1 MLSRTEN
8 NISLV
13 IGSWTLRR
21 LTHSD
26 CWSHSDPNDRQP
38 NHRCHRLHRLYR
50 KGPLPDPIGSWPPS
64 SPPEPV
70 GFRAKFWPAT
80 VVPPAADYPDIFT
93 VARSTDPDPFPALWC
108 HQLLGPPSSLV
119 SLLSGL
125 ILASFGHGSRRRW
138 ACMSLNYIFWWYI
151 IFSGLLIMF
160 CIFWLLSDI
169 RLHLPI

>member
-80 VVPPAADYPDIFT
+80 VVTPAADYPDIFT
-93 VARSTDPDPFPALWC
+93 VARSTDPLSSLMMSPIVGTSSDLRRHWWASFPALFWPASVMVHVAVEHAC
-108 HQLLGPPSSLV
+108 H
-119 SLLSGL
+119 L
-125 ILASFGHGSRRRW
+125 ITYFG
-138 ACMSLNYIFWWYI
+138 
-151 IFSGLLIMF
+151 
-160 CIFWLLSDI
+160 DI
-169 RLHLPI
+169 